1 MTTQHLDQLRQN
13 PWANQLCYLVEN
25 LRLLKKNGSW
35 FVIDKNDYVL
45 EVSNKAETVMKWFL
59 YCGNQSVSTALVYK
73 TKSVMILGIFSDTKY
88 FSLC

>member
-1 MTTQHLDQLRQN
+1 M
-13 PWANQLCYLVEN
+13 
-25 LRLLKKNGSW
+25 
-35 FVIDKNDYVL
+35 IDKNDYVL